1 MNPSNTPN
9 AKIFAARGAEL
20 ILWSGLHTIHNIF
33 SFIYVKGSY
42 PGLSIQLGQEGQGI
56 GFLGQTGLEI
66 LGFWDDAQEGPITNE
81 GLFLKGLPQSSPT
94 LGNETPKATA
104 KFHSGHL
111 PAVEIFK

>member
-66 LGFWDDAQEGPITNE
+66 LGF
-81 GLFLKGLPQSSPT
+81 
-94 LGNETPKATA
+94 
-104 KFHSGHL
+104 
-111 PAVEIFK
+111 